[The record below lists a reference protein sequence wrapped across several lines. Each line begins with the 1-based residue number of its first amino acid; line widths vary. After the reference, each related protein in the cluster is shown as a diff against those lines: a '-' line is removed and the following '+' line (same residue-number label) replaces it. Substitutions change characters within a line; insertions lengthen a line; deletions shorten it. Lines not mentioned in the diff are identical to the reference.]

1 MYVVFCGMSLAGKQQ
16 YQDLSVEYMMQEKQA
31 SLNNML
37 IISDPKSTDLGRAI
51 VPLDRQKQHFND
63 TVSGMLYIAASCNVY
78 DNLISKALILNQ
90 HVFCKGCFAEVLGY
104 QGNILGNQG
113 ISWEMLK
120 TTYSKMLE
128 TTHSSEKIK
137 YPEIIFFCIS
147 SFEQTQARAMCYNS
161 TSWEAGLNREEYE
174 KYSSKIKES
183 YKVII
188 KDIEF
193 IKNTRV
199 LLIDETN
206 TTIYKVWNSQVK
218 PEIDNLISK

>member
-16 YQDLSVEYMMQEKQA
+16 YQDLSVEYVMQEKQL
-31 SLNNML
+31 SLDNML
-37 IISDPKSTDLGRAI
+37 IVSDPKSTDLGKAI

-90 HVFCKGCFAEVLGY
+90 HVCCKGGFAEVLGY
-104 QGNILGNQG
+104 QGNILGDQG

-137 YPEIIFFCIS
+137 SPDIIFFCIS
-147 SFEQTQARAMCYNS
+147 SFEQTQARAMCYTS
-161 TSWEAGLNREEYE
+161 SSWEAGLSRQEYE
-174 KYSSKIKES
+174 KYSSKMKEA
-183 YKVII
+183 YKIII
-188 KDIEF
+188 KDTEF
-193 IKNTRV
+193 TRNTKV
-199 LLIDETN
+199 LLIDETG
-206 TTIYKVWNSQVK
+206 TTLQKVWNLEVK
-218 PEIDNLISK
+218 PEIDNL